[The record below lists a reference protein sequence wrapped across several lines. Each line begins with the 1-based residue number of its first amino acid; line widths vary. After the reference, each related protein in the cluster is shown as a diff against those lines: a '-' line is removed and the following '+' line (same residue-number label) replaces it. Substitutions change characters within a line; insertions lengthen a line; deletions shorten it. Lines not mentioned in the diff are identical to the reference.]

1 MEPNTGPDSPLVSP
15 DRDGDSKSA
24 IVRIEGHVARRVL
37 SGFLVLIPL
46 LVTFV
51 VFRLIFAYVHDFFRP
66 FVLPSLPEATPSFT
80 GWIAV
85 TAVGAS
91 VTLGV
96 FYVIGAFFSGERS
109 RAWQDAILK
118 NIPVAGSIYGVARQ
132 ATEGLA
138 SPTGH
143 HYSRVVFIEWP
154 RPGVKALG
162 FVTGHL
168 RSAVEGGTAVVVI
181 YIPTVPNP
189 TSGMLA
195 WVPEHDVIEADIS
208 VEEAMKAVF
217 SGGIVLP
224 EIPAPR
230 SLLTSRGLDE
240 LEAR

>member
-1 MEPNTGPDSPLVSP
+1 MERNRNQTRPLASP
-15 DRDGDSKSA
+15 DGEGDGKSPF
-24 IVRIEGHVARRVL
+24 VQIESHVARRVL
-37 SGFLVLIPL
+37 SGFLVLVPL

-51 VFRLIFAYVHDFFRP
+51 IFQFVFVKLHDLFRP
-66 FVLPSLPEATPSFT
+66 VVPSFPEST
-80 GWIAV
+80 SSTVEWIAV
-85 TAVGAS
+85 TAVGAI

-96 FYVIGAFFSGERS
+96 FYIIGSFFSGERS
-109 RAWQDAILK
+109 RALQDAVLTK
-118 NIPVAGSIYGVARQ
+118 IPVARSIYGVARQ

-138 SPTGH
+138 SPTGQ
-143 HYSRVVFIEWP
+143 HYSRVVFIDWP

-168 RSAVEGGTAVVVI
+168 HSAVEGGPAVVVV

-195 WVPEHDVIEADIS
+195 WVPEHEVIEADLS

-224 EIPAPR
+224 EMTAPP
-230 SLLTSRGLDE
+230 SLQTSSRIDE
-240 LEAR
+240 PSGR